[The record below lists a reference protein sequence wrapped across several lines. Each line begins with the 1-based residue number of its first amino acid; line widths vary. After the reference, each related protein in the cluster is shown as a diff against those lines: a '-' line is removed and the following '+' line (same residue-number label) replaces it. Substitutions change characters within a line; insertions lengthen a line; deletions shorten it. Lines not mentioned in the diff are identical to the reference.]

1 MEYDGPGQWNH
12 GPHAAAVGPGPPF
25 PNSSPVSPFDQGAGF
40 VNYNFN
46 QQQPA
51 PPQSRRSDDSND
63 SDDDDA
69 PDPIAAGLNESPVS
83 DEIVTEAP
91 APRFRLTTLDVVCL
105 VLNRMI
111 GSGIFMTPHK
121 VMEQTKSTGVALL
134 FWFAGVLYALAGMHI
149 YIEYGL
155 NVPRVLFGGRE
166 QSVPRSGGDL
176 NYVCSSASTLADL
189 FEADTRAHAQLQY
202 VYRWLG
208 YRGQTVLPITCLFG
222 IAFVVLGNM
231 AGNCINFAIW
241 IVRAADQ
248 DVSDRDPAVRGIA
261 LGLATLSC
269 FIHATSRR
277 GGILLNDVLAVLK
290 VMILL
295 LIIVTAIIVAAA
307 GDKVFPHARDHF
319 SDNMNVEA
327 AFDGASGDPHSYAS
341 AFLSISMPKV
351 PRERSSIGAP
361 PPEVTKRLTSLH
373 LVFTYSGFEQ
383 SNYVLGEIGR
393 PRQRFPRGIALGT
406 IISCVLYMVTNIA
419 YVSLSWTLFVLP
431 AISRFTSC

>member
-1 MEYDGPGQWNH
+1 M
-12 GPHAAAVGPGPPF
+12 
-25 PNSSPVSPFDQGAGF
+25 
-40 VNYNFN
+40 
-46 QQQPA
+46 
-51 PPQSRRSDDSND
+51 
-63 SDDDDA
+63 
-69 PDPIAAGLNESPVS
+69 
-83 DEIVTEAP
+83 
-91 APRFRLTTLDVVCL
+91 
-105 VLNRMI
+105 
-111 GSGIFMTPHK
+111 
-121 VMEQTKSTGVALL
+121 
-134 FWFAGVLYALAGMHI
+134 
-149 YIEYGL
+149 
-155 NVPRVLFGGRE
+155 
-166 QSVPRSGGDL
+166 
-176 NYVCSSASTLADL
+176 
-189 FEADTRAHAQLQY
+189 
-202 VYRWLG
+202 YRWLG

-241 IVRAADQ
+241 IVRAAGQDPQ
-248 DVSDRDPAVRGIA
+248 RDVSDGAVRGIA

-361 PPEVTKRLTSLH
+361 LKSPNV
-373 LVFTYSGFEQ
+373 
-383 SNYVLGEIGR
+383 
-393 PRQRFPRGIALGT
+393 
-406 IISCVLYMVTNIA
+406 
-419 YVSLSWTLFVLP
+419 
-431 AISRFTSC
+431 